1 MYPLPSAQDID
12 TSVSISPLLSVSVGK
27 KLDSKET
34 AALVETATNYL
45 YVLFVVGQL
54 YSAC

>member
-1 MYPLPSAQDID
+1 MPSAQDID
-12 TSVSISPLLSVSVGK
+12 TPVSISPVLSVSVGK

-34 AALVETATNYL
+34 AALVETATNYP

-54 YSAC
+54 YSEC